1 MTTTFLKS
9 IRDTIKYWYV
19 PLIIGILFL
28 GIGIWVFVTPLK
40 SYLGLSVLFS
50 ISFFVSGV
58 FEIFFSISNR
68 KTMDSWGWSLAMGIL
83 NLVIG
88 VMLLSTP
95 SISILTLPL
104 YVGFVLLFR
113 GLMAISLSYE
123 LKDYGIIDWGNLLA
137 IGILSTIFAIILL
150 WNPLLAGMTIVIWT
164 ALAFLTMGGFSIYF
178 SFRLKKLN
186 DLPQKVEQSLS

>member
-9 IRDTIKYWYV
+9 IRDAVKFWYI

-28 GIGIWVFVTPLK
+28 GIGIWVLTTPIK

-58 FEIFFSISNR
+58 FEVFFSISNR

-88 VMLLSTP
+88 VLLLSTP
-95 SISILTLPL
+95 SISIITLPL

-164 ALAFLTMGGFSIYF
+164 ALAFLTMGDSVFTSPFG
-178 SFRLKKLN
+178 
-186 DLPQKVEQSLS
+186 

>member
-9 IRDTIKYWYV
+9 IRDAVKFWYI

-28 GIGIWVFVTPLK
+28 GIGIWVLTTPIK

-58 FEIFFSISNR
+58 FEVFFSISNR

-88 VMLLSTP
+88 VLLLSTP
-95 SISILTLPL
+95 SISIITLPL

-186 DLPQKVEQSLS
+186 DLPKIAEQSLN

>member
-9 IRDTIKYWYV
+9 IRDAIKYWYV

-88 VMLLSTP
+88 GMLLSTP

-178 SFRLKKLN
+178 SFRLKELN

>member
-9 IRDTIKYWYV
+9 IRDAVKFWYI

-28 GIGIWVFVTPLK
+28 GIGIWVLATPIK

-58 FEIFFSISNR
+58 FEVFFSISNR
-68 KTMDSWGWSLAMGIL
+68 KTMDSWGWSLVMGIL

-88 VMLLSTP
+88 VLLLSTP
-95 SISILTLPL
+95 SISIITLPL

-186 DLPQKVEQSLS
+186 DLPKIAEQSLN